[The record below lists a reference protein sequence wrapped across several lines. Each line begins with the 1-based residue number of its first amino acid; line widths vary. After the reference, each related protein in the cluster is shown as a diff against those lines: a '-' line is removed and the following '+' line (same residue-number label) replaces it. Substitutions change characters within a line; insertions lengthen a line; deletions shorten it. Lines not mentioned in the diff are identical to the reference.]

1 MGVSRD
7 SNAARAPLFSR
18 KNGLL
23 GGMATLSATPTPR
36 THESAGHTD
45 LKSRNHY
52 GQHRSAGGEKEAER
66 RSPQGISVC
75 KQVKPGGPVP

>member
-52 GQHRSAGGEKEAER
+52 GQHRSAGGGKRSRAEKPA
-66 RSPQGISVC
+66 GDISM
-75 KQVKPGGPVP
+75 